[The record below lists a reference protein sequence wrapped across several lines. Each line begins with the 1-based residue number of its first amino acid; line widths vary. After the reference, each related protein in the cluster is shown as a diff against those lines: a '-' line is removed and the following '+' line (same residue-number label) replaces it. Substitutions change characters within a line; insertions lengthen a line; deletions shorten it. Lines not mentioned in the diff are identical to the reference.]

1 MCVQWAPGRVCVDL
15 VLAPPS
21 PRLLTR
27 SACPVQP
34 PNRVAMHKPFADCR
48 QCKKARIRRHRT
60 SARGCALFFFS
71 IKSIIPLITGGSGG
85 FARASSQDF
94 GFFCKATGGHNL
106 FRHWKKWG
114 KILHLAAAPAHEAVL
129 ALPTATSHQGP
140 GQNFADIKKD
150 RQAHDIG
157 RACFLCRLEQT
168 FFQKDSGKKGRP
180 RVTRRHAGRDLWV
193 FFPTDPYSPIEP
205 RCFPVLGILGS
216 RKKRRVVIIIDGA

>member
-48 QCKKARIRRHRT
+48 QCKKARIRPSDLCER
-60 SARGCALFFFS
+60 ALSFFS

-94 GFFCKATGGHNL
+94 GFFLQSNWGTQFVSSLEKMGKNSSFCGGAGPRGCAGLADRHESSRSRTK
-106 FRHWKKWG
+106 FRRHKKGQTSTRHW
-114 KILHLAAAPAHEAVL
+114 
-129 ALPTATSHQGP
+129 P
-140 GQNFADIKKD
+140 G
-150 RQAHDIG
+150 
-157 RACFLCRLEQT
+157 L
-168 FFQKDSGKKGRP
+168 FFVPS
-180 RVTRRHAGRDLWV
+180 
-193 FFPTDPYSPIEP
+193 
-205 RCFPVLGILGS
+205 
-216 RKKRRVVIIIDGA
+216 